1 MPETMQAG
9 DIAFPHL
16 GIYLHNVP
24 QGFYIGS
31 LYIALYGL
39 IIAIGMIL
47 GLSLANHESDRLG
60 NPKDTFWE
68 LAVPLMF
75 FSVLGAR
82 IYYVIFFWDYYR
94 DHLNELLD
102 IRGGG
107 LAIYGGV
114 IVGFLTIF
122 IYSRIKKLSYFRLLD
137 CAVTGLLVGQIL
149 GRWGNFTNREVFGG
163 YTDNLVAMRLPLET
177 VRSRDVTQEL
187 MDHMPQGAN
196 YIQVH
201 PTFLYES
208 VLNAILLL
216 VMWLYRKHKRF
227 DGECALLYLGGYG
240 LIRFFVE
247 GIRTDQLK
255 LWHSNIAVSQALGLV
270 LFVGAMLCEIF
281 VRIRLGKKKARD
293 SEAQK
298 EGKEG

>member
-114 IVGFLTIF
+114 IAGFLTIF

-149 GRWGNFTNREVFGG
+149 GRWGNFTNREVFGS

-270 LFVGAMLCEIF
+270 LFVGALLCEIF

>member
-270 LFVGAMLCEIF
+270 LFVGALLCEIF